1 MEAKPEEEMMTLDE
15 HEALLALLLDEIENQ
30 GPVNVSELL
39 LALGFDA
46 LVEEAKALAEIESD
60 EELPDDPDADDIDDA
75 DPADASDAEGGQ

>member
-1 MEAKPEEEMMTLDE
+1 MVLDE
-15 HEALLALLLDEIENQ
+15 HEALLALLLDEMENE

-60 EELPDDPDADDIDDA
+60 EELSDDPDADDIDDA
-75 DPADASDAEGGQ
+75 DPTDASDAEGDQ

>member
-1 MEAKPEEEMMTLDE
+1 MEEKPEEEMMVLDE
-15 HEALLALLLDEIENQ
+15 HEALLALLLDEMENE

-60 EELPDDPDADDIDDA
+60 EELSDDPDADDIDDA
-75 DPADASDAEGGQ
+75 DPTDASDAEGDQ